1 MGKSIAALHCCPCGE
16 LLIDDCFRTIRPLQR
31 QPAIRLS
38 TFRLKLEREKWATK
52 TLQANP
58 LRYIWERY

>member
-31 QPAIRLS
+31 QPAITLS
-38 TFRLKLEREKWATK
+38 ALRLKLEREKWAAK
-52 TLQANP
+52 TLKANP
-58 LRYIWERY
+58 LSYIRERY